1 MNRTKPIMG
10 RMIVT
15 ESEPSPKRT
24 GTKKAIKNKTIKI
37 NEAAEFLYTRGWFM
51 VSSLYTFLYEK

>member
-1 MNRTKPIMG
+1 MG